1 MRRFVATIVM
11 AVLFA
16 VLSAVPAVR
25 GPDRLDRA
33 GWQWASQTQNG
44 AQTQTIAGWEWGR
57 YRLPGTEKGGP
68 GAGDPGTPLTPTGW
82 VWG

>member
-25 GPDRLDRA
+25 GPERLDRA

-44 AQTQTIAGWEWGR
+44 AQTQTIAGWEWGKR
-57 YRLPGTEKGGP
+57 RLPGVELTR
-68 GAGDPGTPLTPTGW
+68 PGTVDTATQLTRGW
-82 VWG
+82 EWS